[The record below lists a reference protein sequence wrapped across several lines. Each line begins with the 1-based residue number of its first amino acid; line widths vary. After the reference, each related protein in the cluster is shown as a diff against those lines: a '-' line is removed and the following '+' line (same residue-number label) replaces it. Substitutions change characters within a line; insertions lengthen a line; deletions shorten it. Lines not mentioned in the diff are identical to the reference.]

1 MAAARISEA
10 LFGSDLTIEH
20 SGEGVRRG
28 MLQLI
33 RF

>member
-28 MLQLI
+28 NAAAD
-33 RF
+33 